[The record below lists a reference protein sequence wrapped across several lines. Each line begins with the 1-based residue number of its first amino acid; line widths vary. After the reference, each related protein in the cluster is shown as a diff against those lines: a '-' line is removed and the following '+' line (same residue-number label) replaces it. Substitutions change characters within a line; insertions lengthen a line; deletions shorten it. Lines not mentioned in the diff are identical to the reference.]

1 MKLALTWDYC
11 RSMLAASLRFGSG
24 QRKLG
29 LTAHVLE
36 NTPEPYVFES
46 TMREL
51 CVSEVSI
58 FRYVL
63 RSPAA

>member
-1 MKLALTWDYC
+1 
-11 RSMLAASLRFGSG
+11 MLAASLRFGSG